1 MSEEQGKPTEKWYKK
16 RSNRFAL
23 MCLVCLACA
32 GAYIALV
39 ATQGTDKYYPSPAT
53 QYQANKDL
61 VQKAVTAYTENHSGT
76 LPTLNGTAV
85 INGSVYQIINIC
97 PLLTSQGGMLRQIS
111 SGIWS
116 GNDSADDNCDGGC
129 GGCRNTSHYIWVV
142 ASNGSVLSTCVGDGC
157 KANGQDGYQ
166 GIW

>member
-76 LPTLNGTAV
+76 LPTL
-85 INGSVYQIINIC
+85 
-97 PLLTSQGGMLRQIS
+97 LTSQGGMLRQIS